1 MKKKNSL
8 LVLAFIIPFVL
19 TNVRCTETKTKT
31 TETDNVVNTTGVSNV
46 ANTTQNAANTTVQN
60 VEASISDDGIVTFGA
75 IPCTEKE
82 FDALQAKLG
91 TTPEGCI
98 ALQLIA
104 MQMFQNN
111 PKVGEACLIKNN
123 TETNMPSL
131 QRRLPEIFRESDT
144 YYARM
149 HLVATYFN
157 GATVENGF
165 NPDFP
170 YAITVRKN
178 ASMEDYK
185 SQSLKGYVKYYQ
197 VYSEGYDTHWRG
209 IEVVQQKGDPYYRV
223 SSCSSVY
230 VQCKE
235 VDWEAEDE
243 YHGLK
248 TTCD

>member
-1 MKKKNSL
+1 MKKTSSL
-8 LVLAFIIPFVL
+8 LVLAFILPFVF
-19 TNVRCTETKTKT
+19 TNIRCTETQTKT
-31 TETDNVVNTTGVSNV
+31 NETDEIEATTDDSDAIANSFAASVSEDG
-46 ANTTQNAANTTVQN
+46 TVT
-60 VEASISDDGIVTFGA
+60 IGA
-75 IPCTEKE
+75 IPCKEKE
-82 FDALQAKLG
+82 FDALQAQLG

-98 ALQLIA
+98 ALQLVA
-104 MQMFQNN
+104 MQMYQNN
-111 PKVGEACLIKNN
+111 PKIGEACLEKNN
-123 TETNMPSL
+123 TETNTASL
-131 QRRLPEIFRESDT
+131 LRRLPEIFRESDT

-170 YAITVRKN
+170 YAITVRKTPN
-178 ASMEDYK
+178 MEDYK
-185 SQSLKGYVKYYQ
+185 SQTLKGYVKYYQ

-223 SSCSSVY
+223 SSCSSIY

-248 TTCD
+248 TTCNK